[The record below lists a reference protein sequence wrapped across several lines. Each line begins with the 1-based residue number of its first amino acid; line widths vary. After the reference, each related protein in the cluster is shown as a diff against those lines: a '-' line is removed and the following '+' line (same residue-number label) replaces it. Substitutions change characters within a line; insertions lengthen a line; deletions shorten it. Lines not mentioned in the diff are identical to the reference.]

1 MISKK
6 TQIVEL
12 AEGLVNAGIDM
23 ACKHGIRGVLINHAF
38 SNHCTSGRNRLLDL
52 KEKFNDYLITHT
64 QNLGLYIGEYAEI
77 VNAYD
82 YNCILK
88 HTVLNRYF
96 YYYLK
101 NNYLK
106 GAKNEKSIS

>member
-1 MISKK
+1 MINKK
-6 TQIVEL
+6 AQIVEL

-23 ACKHGIRGVLINHAF
+23 ACKYGIRGVLINHAF

-52 KEKFNDYLITHT
+52 KEKFNDFLITHT
-64 QNLGLYIGEYAEI
+64 QNLGLYMDDYAEI

-82 YNCILK
+82 YNCTLK
-88 HTVLNRYF
+88 RYVLNKYF

-106 GAKNEKSIS
+106 KVNNEESVL

>member
-1 MISKK
+1 MINKK

-12 AEGLVNAGIDM
+12 AEGLVNAGI
-23 ACKHGIRGVLINHAF
+23 
-38 SNHCTSGRNRLLDL
+38 
-52 KEKFNDYLITHT
+52 
-64 QNLGLYIGEYAEI
+64 YAEI

-82 YNCILK
+82 YNCTLK
-88 HTVLNRYF
+88 RYVLNRYF